1 MKALLQRV
9 RSASVR
15 VDGKKVGDINRGLLV
30 FLGVDAKDDEAVA
43 KKLVDRVVDYRIFSD
58 EQGKMNLSLPEVDGD
73 MLVVS
78 QFTLSAD
85 TRKGRRPGF
94 SGAASPKQAEAL
106 YEYFVEYSRQ
116 KIQRLKTGVF
126 AADMQVSLINDGPVT
141 FLLEAE

>member
-1 MKALLQRV
+1 MKALVQRV

-30 FLGVDAKDDEAVA
+30 FLGVDARDNEAVA
-43 KKLVDRVVDYRIFSD
+43 KKLADRVVDYRIFSD

-85 TRKGRRPGF
+85 TRKGRRPSF
-94 SGAASPKQAEAL
+94 SGAASPEQAEIL
-106 YEYFVEYSRQ
+106 YEHFVECIRSGGGIE
-116 KIQRLKTGVF
+116 K
-126 AADMQVSLINDGPVT
+126 
-141 FLLEAE
+141 

>member
-1 MKALLQRV
+1 MKALVQRV

-30 FLGVDAKDDEAVA
+30 FLGVDARDSEAVA
-43 KKLVDRVVDYRIFSD
+43 KKLAERVVDYRIFSD
-58 EQGKMNLSLPEVDGD
+58 EQGKMNLSLPEVDGG

-85 TRKGRRPGF
+85 TRKGRRPSF
-94 SGAASPKQAEAL
+94 SGAASPEQAERL
-106 YEYFVEYSRQ
+106 YEYYVECS
-116 KIQRLKTGVF
+116 KQRIARVQTGIF

-141 FLLEAE
+141 FLLETE

>member
-1 MKALLQRV
+1 MKALVQRV

-30 FLGVDAKDDEAVA
+30 FLGVDAKDNEAVA
-43 KKLVDRVVDYRIFSD
+43 KKLVERVVDYRIFSD
-58 EQGKMNLSLPEVDGD
+58 EQGKMNLSLPEVGGD

-85 TRKGRRPGF
+85 TGKGRRPSF
-94 SGAASPKQAEAL
+94 SGAASPEQADAL
-106 YEYFVEYSRQ
+106 YRHFVECSKLRVT
-116 KIQRLKTGVF
+116 RVETGIF

-141 FLLEAE
+141 FLLEAK

>member
-58 EQGKMNLSLPEVDGD
+58 EQGKMNLSLPEFDGD

-94 SGAASPKQAEAL
+94 SGAASPTQAEAL

-116 KIQRLKTGVF
+116 KIQRVKTGVF

>member
-106 YEYFVEYSRQ
+106 YEYFVECSRQ
-116 KIQRLKTGVF
+116 KIQRVKTGVF